1 MALKMR
7 SRWTRALI
15 WWALGA
21 LAVVGGTSCY
31 VRLRYAERIFL
42 AGEVPKAP
50 VAIVF
55 GAGLASKGK
64 PSPMLAERLET
75 AMKLY
80 RSGKVERILL
90 SGANLTKSHDETRAM
105 GRYALAK
112 GVPRE
117 IILRD
122 DAGFSTYDSCY
133 RAKAVFGITRATLVT
148 QRFHLPRALFIANS
162 LGLDAVGVAAD
173 EGTRGPL
180 INEGR
185 ELFSRSLAL
194 AMAIAKPPPR
204 FLGVSEALEA
214 E

>member
-1 MALKMR
+1 
-7 SRWTRALI
+7 
-15 WWALGA
+15 
-21 LAVVGGTSCY
+21 
-31 VRLRYAERIFL
+31 
-42 AGEVPKAP
+42 
-50 VAIVF
+50 
-55 GAGLASKGK
+55 
-64 PSPMLAERLET
+64 
-75 AMKLY
+75 
-80 RSGKVERILL
+80 
-90 SGANLTKSHDETRAM
+90 DETKAM

-162 LGLDAVGVAAD
+162 LGLDAIGVAAD

-204 FLGVSEALEA
+204 FLGVSEVVET